1 MLSGSELLFSFLIVA
16 AASTVIGTVGFGF
29 SLVAAPVLLL
39 YLEPQQVVVVANG
52 LIALLMIMVLLRTWK
67 NLEFKTS
74 LGLVLG
80 GMVATPIGVLVLN
93 SASPATLRITIA
105 IVIIFLGLVSLKN
118 VQSPFSRSKA
128 AGPVFGFLTSLAV
141 TTIAIGGPL
150 GAIYAI
156 SQRWK
161 PDMIRAALALFF
173 LSSDLVAF
181 PLYAAT
187 GLVEKNTLFNIGLLI
202 PGLVIGFCL
211 ARVIIHRINE
221 RVFRYVV
228 VAVIILAGSATLIR
242 ELSMV

>member
-1 MLSGSELLFSFLIVA
+1 MLSGYELVFSLLIIV

-39 YLEPQQVVVVANG
+39 YLEPQQVVVVANS
-52 LIALLMIMVLLRTWK
+52 LIALLMIMVLSRTWK
-67 NLEFKTS
+67 NLEFKAS

-80 GMVATPIGVLVLN
+80 GMAATPIGVLVLN
-93 SASPATLRITIA
+93 SASPGALRVTIA
-105 IVIIFLGLVSLKN
+105 MVIIFLGLFSLKN
-118 VQSPFSRSKA
+118 VQLPFSRSKM

-161 PDMIRAALALFF
+161 PDMIRAGLALFF

-181 PLYAAT
+181 PLYVAA
-187 GLVEKNTLFNIGLLI
+187 GLVERDTLSNIGLLI
-202 PGLVIGFCL
+202 PGLVTGFLL
-211 ARVIIHRINE
+211 ARIVIDRINE
-221 RVFRYVV
+221 RIFRYVV
-228 VAVIILAGSATLIR
+228 VAVIIVAGSVTLIR
-242 ELSMV
+242 ELIRA

>member
-1 MLSGSELLFSFLIVA
+1 MLSGYELFFSLLIVA

-39 YLEPQQVVVVANG
+39 YLEPQQVVVVANS
-52 LIALLMIMVLLRTWK
+52 LIALLMVMVLSRTWK
-67 NLEFKTS
+67 NLEFKAS

-80 GMVATPIGVLVLN
+80 GIAATPIGVLVLN
-93 SASPATLRITIA
+93 SASPGVLRVTIA
-105 IVIIFLGLVSLKN
+105 IVIIFLGLFSLKN
-118 VQSPFSRSKA
+118 VQLPFSRSKM

-181 PLYAAT
+181 PLYVAT
-187 GLVEKNTLFNIGLLI
+187 GLVEKDTLSNIGLLI
-202 PGLVIGFCL
+202 PGLVIGFFL
-211 ARVIIHRINE
+211 ARLVVDLINE
-221 RVFRYVV
+221 RIFRYVV
-228 VAVIILAGSATLIR
+228 VAVIIVAGSATLIR
-242 ELSMV
+242 ELVKA

>member
-1 MLSGSELLFSFLIVA
+1 MLSGYELFFSLLIVA

-29 SLVAAPVLLL
+29 SLVAVPVLLI
-39 YLEPQQVVVVANG
+39 YLEPQQVVVVANS
-52 LIALLMIMVLLRTWK
+52 LIALLMIMVLSQTWK
-67 NLEFKTS
+67 NLEFKAS

-80 GMVATPIGVLVLN
+80 GMVATPLGVLVLN
-93 SASPATLRITIA
+93 SASPGALRITIA
-105 IVIIFLGLVSLKN
+105 MVIIFLGLLSLKN
-118 VQSPFSRSKA
+118 VQLPFSRSKM

-161 PDMIRAALALFF
+161 PEMIRAALALFF

-187 GLVEKNTLFNIGLLI
+187 GLVEKETLSNIGLLI
-202 PGLVIGFCL
+202 PGLIVGFCM
-211 ARVIIHRINE
+211 ARILIDWINE
-221 RVFRYVV
+221 GVFRYVV
-228 VAVIILAGSATLIR
+228 VAVIIVAGSVTLIR
-242 ELSMV
+242 ELIRF